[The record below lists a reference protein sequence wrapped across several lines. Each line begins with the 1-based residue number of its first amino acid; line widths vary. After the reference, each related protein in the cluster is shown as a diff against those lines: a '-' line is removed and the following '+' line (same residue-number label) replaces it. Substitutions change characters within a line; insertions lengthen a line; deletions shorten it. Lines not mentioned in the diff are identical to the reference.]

1 MGEHISLDEQQ
12 LMTNSTPGQKRHP
25 EADALATSKRRKLRK
40 GTQSCWECKRR
51 KSKCIFSG
59 ASEVCDFCKR
69 RGTDC
74 VSQEVSEKPP
84 PPGSNKH
91 IVDRLGEVEA
101 LLQHLLKSAR
111 PEGRSPEAFISPVS
125 LEPRRDDLENG
136 GRHSQRPD
144 NVATH
149 IDVDEHDNSAVNHSA
164 ASASVSEEPLSSAP
178 LGETSSVPDPD
189 DDLYTDLA
197 ATWPSP
203 QDMEVI
209 LSLPA
214 DPAQIIRVMTCAPPK
229 GRDPTPPSPATML
242 QLPPRGSHPILVARK
257 LLILATFLQ
266 GVPLSSEI
274 HIAKLSTGY
283 ETIMARIMKIVH
295 NRVTCNDD
303 LVSSLEGIEC
313 MMLEGLY
320 ENYAGNLRRSWLATR
335 KAVMIAQMLGLNRG
349 IVPPSFRGAAIEPDE
364 LWFRLINLDR
374 YLCLMLGLP
383 QSSPDEPISGVDLPD
398 TLPSNRKLQIL
409 CSKACGLLLKR
420 KPSELWDQAATKETD
435 RLLRDACTSMPAQW
449 WNMPNLAFCT
459 DLPDKLRETLRFN
472 DHMMQYHLLL
482 QLHMPYLLRI
492 DDGNPYGY
500 YKLAAVT
507 ASREVLTRFVSV
519 RAIPQTRYY
528 CRGTDLIAFVACT
541 ALTLAHILCD
551 HRHKR
556 IEDNGFHFLEQQR
569 LSDRGL
575 LEQVLTI
582 GETVARKGEDDI
594 AKRLMTLL
602 HYLLAIEDNVTSG
615 IRYTVSFAGESIRDG
630 DLAHHLK
637 ASEDGTVLD
646 IHLPNLPVIKIVRR
660 DPEGNEALP
669 VLLEVPWGLIPPGQ
683 KGARGA
689 NRTIEDRGDAS
700 RSTTSTQDE
709 HMAVTSRTRYM
720 GDPSISPGNTVA
732 DPWALEGFDM
742 SFLDSFMEGPAVI

>member
-1 MGEHISLDEQQ
+1 MGEHISLDEQH
-12 LMTNSTPGQKRHP
+12 LTTDSTPGQKRHP
-25 EADALATSKRRKLRK
+25 EADALAASKRRKLRK

-74 VSQEVSEKPP
+74 VSQEVTEKPP

-101 LLQHLLKSAR
+101 LVQHLLKSAR
-111 PEGRSPEAFISPVS
+111 SEGRSLEGLISPVS
-125 LEPRRDDLENG
+125 LESRRKSL
-136 GRHSQRPD
+136 D
-144 NVATH
+144 NRRTQSRSPNAAISH
-149 IDVDEHDNSAVNHSA
+149 IDVDEYDNSTTANSA
-164 ASASVSEEPLSSAP
+164 TPVLISEELLSSAP
-178 LGETSSVPDPD
+178 LDKTPPVPDPHN
-189 DDLYTDLA
+189 DLYRDLVA
-197 ATWPSP
+197 AWPSP

-214 DPAQIIRVMTCAPPK
+214 DPAQIIRVMTCTPPK
-229 GRDPTPPSPATML
+229 DHGSTLPSPATL
-242 QLPPRGSHPILVARK
+242 LRLPPRGSHPILVARK

-266 GVPLSSEI
+266 GVPLSSES
-274 HIAKLSTGY
+274 HFAKLSTSY
-283 ETIMARIMKIVH
+283 ETIMARIVKLVH

-313 MMLEGLY
+313 MMLESLY

-335 KAVMIAQMLGLNRG
+335 KTVMIAQMLGLNKS
-349 IVPPSFRGAAIEPDE
+349 IIPPSFRGAAIEPDE

-383 QSSPDEPISGVDLPD
+383 QSSPDEPVGSISLPD
-398 TLPSNRKLQIL
+398 TLPSNRKLQVL
-409 CSKACGLLLKR
+409 CSTACGLLLR
-420 KPSELWDQAATKETD
+420 RRPSELCDQAFTKEID
-435 RLLRDACTSMPAQW
+435 KLLRDACTSMPAQW
-449 WNMPNLAFCT
+449 WIMPNLASCT
-459 DLPDKLRETLRFN
+459 DLPDKLSETLRFN

-482 QLHMPYLLRI
+482 QLHMPYMLRI
-492 DDGNPYGY
+492 DDGNQYGY
-500 YKLAAVT
+500 YKLAAIS

-541 ALTLAHILCD
+541 TLTLAHILCD

-582 GETVARKGEDDI
+582 AETLARKSDDDI
-594 AKRLMTLL
+594 SKRLMTLL
-602 HYLLAIEDNVTSG
+602 HYLLALEDNVTAG
-615 IRYTVSFAGESIRDG
+615 IRYTVSFGEESTRDG

-646 IHLPNLPVIKIVRR
+646 IHLPNFPVIKIVRR
-660 DPEGNEALP
+660 DSEGNEALP

-683 KGARGA
+683 KLTRGT
-689 NRTIEDRGDAS
+689 NHTMQNHGD
-700 RSTTSTQDE
+700 TTGSMTATQDSSVAPE
-709 HMAVTSRTRYM
+709 HMLTE
-720 GDPSISPGNTVA
+720 
-732 DPWALEGFDM
+732 PWTLEGFDM
-742 SFLDSFMEGPAVI
+742 SFLDNFMEGPVVT

>member
-25 EADALATSKRRKLRK
+25 EADALSASKRRKLRK

-74 VSQEVSEKPP
+74 VSQEVAEKPP

-101 LLQHLLKSAR
+101 LLQHLLKGVR
-111 PEGRSPEAFISPVS
+111 PQGRSLEELISPVI
-125 LEPRRDDLENG
+125 LESRRGDLENG
-136 GRHSQRPD
+136 RTHSKSPNAVTPQI
-144 NVATH
+144 V
-149 IDVDEHDNSAVNHSA
+149 VDEQDNSTTNQSTAPA
-164 ASASVSEEPLSSAP
+164 PASEEPLSSAP
-178 LGETSSVPDPD
+178 LDETSSVPDQHN
-189 DDLYTDLA
+189 DLYRDLA

-229 GRDPTPPSPATML
+229 GRASTIPSPATLL
-242 QLPPRGSHPILVARK
+242 QLPPRGAHPILVARK

-274 HIAKLSTGY
+274 HIAKLSVSY
-283 ETIMARIMKIVH
+283 ETAMARIVKVVH

-349 IVPPSFRGAAIEPDE
+349 IVPPSFRGATIEPDE
-364 LWFRLINLDR
+364 LWFRLVNLDR

-383 QSSPDEPISGVDLPD
+383 QSSPDEPIGSADPPD
-398 TLPSNRKLQIL
+398 TLPSNRKLQIF
-409 CSKACGLLLKR
+409 CSTACGLLLNR

-449 WNMPNLAFCT
+449 WIMPNLASCT
-459 DLPDKLRETLRFN
+459 DTPGKLRETLRFN
-472 DHMMQYHLLL
+472 DQMMQYHLLL
-482 QLHMPYLLRI
+482 QLHLPYLLRI
-492 DDGNPYGY
+492 DDGNQYGY

-507 ASREVLTRFVSV
+507 ASREVLTRLVSV

-551 HRHKR
+551 HRNKR

-582 GETVARKGEDDI
+582 AEALALKRDDDI

-602 HYLLAIEDNVTSG
+602 HYLLAIEDNVTAG
-615 IRYTVSFAGESIRDG
+615 IRYTVSFAEDSTRDG

-683 KGARGA
+683 KGSRGT
-689 NRTIEDRGDAS
+689 NRIIGDQGDAS
-700 RSTTSTQDE
+700 GPITSTQDE
-709 HMAVTSRTRYM
+709 HMADTNQARYM
-720 GDPSISPGNTVA
+720 GDASISPGNTVA
-732 DPWALEGFDM
+732 DPWTLEGFDM
-742 SFLDSFMEGPAVI
+742 SFLDSFMEGPAVV